1 MQLSLALRVRRL
13 FMGLQTLCLG
23 RHRGYFIPY
32 RYAAQIPLKT
42 KYDQVESFLEAQQ
55 DVLKERSE
63 LLAFYC
69 PELMELRDH
78 NPYHVSFEQ
87 SWFPALDAGILY
99 AFLRDVKPRKV
110 IEVGSGHSTRFV
122 LSALDRNN
130 QVCQL
135 DLIDPVPRKEILQ
148 SQNSRVT
155 VSFHQDILQNQDLT
169 LFETLGEGDF
179 LLIDS
184 SHLCLPGSDVD
195 VILSEILPLLA
206 RGVYI
211 HFHDIFLPNAY
222 PAEWTWRGY
231 NEQQAIIPLLFD
243 SRFTFLWASHYVLTQ
258 KKYLLPQVFFQHFC
272 CIDRTYPSSLWL
284 KS

>member
-23 RHRGYFIPY
+23 CHKGYFIPY

-42 KYDQVESFLEAQQ
+42 KYSQVQSFFGSRESILQKQAALLE
-55 DVLKERSE
+55 VYLPELIRLKE
-63 LLAFYC
+63 
-69 PELMELRDH
+69 H
-78 NPYHVSFEQ
+78 NSYRASFDQ
-87 SWFPALDAGILY
+87 SWFPSLDASILY
-99 AFLRDVKPRKV
+99 AFLRAAKPKRV

-122 LSALDRNN
+122 LSALDKNN
-130 QVCQL
+130 QACQL
-135 DLIDPVPRKEILQ
+135 DLVDPVPRKEILQ
-148 SQNSRVT
+148 SQNKKVI
-155 VSFHQDILQNQDLT
+155 VSFHQDIMQNQDLR
-169 LFETLGEGDF
+169 LFTTLGEGDF

-206 RGVYI
+206 KGVYI

-231 NEQQAIIPLLFD
+231 NEQQAIVPLLFD
-243 SRFTFLWASHYVLTQ
+243 SRFTFLWASHYVLDQ
-258 KKYLLPQVFFQHFC
+258 KKILLPKAFLEHFPSV
-272 CIDRTYPSSLWL
+272 DGTYPSSLWF

>member
-1 MQLSLALRVRRL
+1 
-13 FMGLQTLCLG
+13 MGLQTLCLA

-32 RYAAQIPLKT
+32 RYAAQIPLKM
-42 KYDQVESFLEAQQ
+42 KYHQVESFFDSQGSVLKKQAALLEAYLP
-55 DVLKERSE
+55 D
-63 LLAFYC
+63 
-69 PELMELRDH
+69 LMELRDH

-87 SWFPALDAGILY
+87 SWFPSLDASILY
-99 AFLRDVKPRKV
+99 ALLRDVKPKRV

-122 LSALDRNN
+122 LSALDKNN

-148 SQNSRVT
+148 SQNKKVS
-155 VSFHQDILQNQDLT
+155 VSFHQDILQNQDLK

-195 VILSEILPLLA
+195 VILSEILPLLS

-231 NEQQAIIPLLFD
+231 NEQQAIVPLLFD
-243 SRFTFLWASHYVLTQ
+243 PRFTFLWASHYVLTQ
-258 KKYLLPQVFFQHFC
+258 KKALLPPVFLENFSS
-272 CIDRTYPSSLWL
+272 IDGAYPSSLWL

>member
-42 KYDQVESFLEAQQ
+42 KYSQVESFFDSQGSVLKKQAALLEAY
-55 DVLKERSE
+55 L
-63 LLAFYC
+63 
-69 PELMELRDH
+69 PELVELKKL
-78 NPYHVSFEQ
+78 NPYRVSFEQ
-87 SWFPALDAGILY
+87 SWFPALDASMLY
-99 AFLRDVKPRKV
+99 ALLRDVKPKRV

-122 LSALDRNN
+122 LSALDKNN
-130 QVCQL
+130 QACQV

-148 SQNSRVT
+148 SQNKKVS
-155 VSFHQDILQNQDLT
+155 VSFHQDILQNQDLK
-169 LFETLGEGDF
+169 LFETLSEGDF

-206 RGVYI
+206 KGVYI

-222 PAEWTWRGY
+222 PTEWTWRGY
-231 NEQQAIIPLLFD
+231 NEQQAIVPLLFN

-258 KKYLLPQVFFQHFC
+258 KKALLPPVFLENFPQV
-272 CIDRTYPSSLWL
+272 DGTYPSSVWF